1 MLTIKTFELQSSP
14 SKDISAPGNSI
25 YGPYVQNQYSYKS
38 GTSVA
43 AAVVSSAAILL
54 RSYFPSEDVEMQ
66 KKILL
71 IQDALK
77 EVVRA
82 RATLTHTYA
91 SKMEQ
96 ANKEYEEKLNAVKED
111 FGGIKGKMDKTSP
124 TLAALNQTN

>member
-1 MLTIKTFELQSSP
+1 MMFKNALYICLCSC
-14 SKDISAPGNSI
+14 IILSATN
-25 YGPYVQNQYSYKS
+25 
-38 GTSVA
+38 
-43 AAVVSSAAILL
+43 AVELL
-54 RSYFPSEDVEMQ
+54 RGTNTTTNSTNSTGKKAVDIVQLPYPVFPKVPSEDVEMQ

-111 FGGIKGKMDKTSP
+111 FGGIKGKMN
-124 TLAALNQTN
+124 LAFPVQFFETVYR